1 MNTVFLLLIYLAF
14 ISLGL
19 PDTLLGSA
27 WPVMQPELG
36 VSLDAQGLITLI
48 VSCATILSCLLN
60 ERIVRLLGTAKI
72 TALSGIVTAASLL
85 GYALSPSYIWLLLFS
100 IPLGLGAGSVDTCLN
115 NYASLHLSARHVNWL
130 TCFYALGASAGP
142 ALLAFILGRG
152 QSWHTGYFAIAMIQF
167 AIAIILVLTL
177 PVWRGRDYRGEP
189 FRRIAEQAQADAAVQ
204 NESQQ
209 KRPLFRIPGVLMA
222 LMCYALFFGIQ
233 YGTGLWAPSYLVDA
247 RGFSVESAARTASVF
262 YICVM
267 VGRIL
272 SGLASEKLSDKALVR
287 IGAGLCIVGTFSMSL
302 PLTQPLYY
310 VALAMTG
317 LGCAP
322 IFPSMIHMT
331 PSRFGRKDS
340 ERVMGVQMAA
350 AYVGNVVLCPLIG
363 VVAERA
369 GTRTIPWFLFI
380 MCIAILCLSERV
392 DRTVSRHPPEEQAQP
407 T

>member
-1 MNTVFLLLIYLAF
+1 MNAVFLLLIYLAF

-60 ERIVRLLGTAKI
+60 ERLVRLLGTAKI
-72 TALSGIVTAASLL
+72 TALSGMVTAASLL
-85 GYALSPSYIWLLLFS
+85 GYALSPSYLWLLLFS

-142 ALLAFILGRG
+142 ALLSFILGRG
-152 QSWHTGYFAIAMIQF
+152 QSWHTGYFSIAMIQF
-167 AIAIILVLTL
+167 AIAIVLVLTL

-189 FRRIAEQAQADAAVQ
+189 LRRTAEHMEKAPQIR
-204 NESQQ
+204 
-209 KRPLFRIPGVLMA
+209 RPLLRIPGVLMA

-247 RGFSVESAARTASVF
+247 RSFSVESAARTASVF

-267 VGRIL
+267 VGRIF
-272 SGLASEKLSDKALVR
+272 SGLATEKCSDKTLVR
-287 IGAGLCIVGTFSMSL
+287 IGAGLCIVGTFSMAL
-302 PLTQPLYY
+302 PLTPPLYY
-310 VALAMTG
+310 IALAVTG

-331 PSRFGRKDS
+331 PSRFGRRDS
-340 ERVMGVQMAA
+340 ERVMGIQMAA

-363 VVAERA
+363 VVAERM
-369 GTRTIPWFLFI
+369 GTRTIPWLLFI
-380 MCIAILCLSERV
+380 MCIAILCLSECV
-392 DRTVSRHPPEEQAQP
+392 DRTVARHPPEEQAQP
-407 T
+407 MPSA